1 MCVFQIDEQTQRVL
15 LRWARV
21 RVSTPWGQRISS
33 LEAWD
38 HFQEWNAFVAEMN
51 APNGPEVKPL
61 LSSALVHMLSFTGV
75 PWLTRGP
82 VIQQAS

>member
-1 MCVFQIDEQTQRVL
+1 VQ
-15 LRWARV
+15 
-21 RVSTPWGQRISS
+21 VSPSFY
-33 LEAWD
+33 E
-38 HFQEWNAFVAEMN
+38 
-51 APNGPEVKPL
+51 APNFANVTIVFTYIERLNEIMASNPEVKPL